1 MDSSKDYSEDNTM
14 ISVKIQFFA
23 IEIAR
28 NREGFNADLRKN
40 FKPAPR
46 KPKQKVEEA
55 QVS

>member
-28 NREGFNADLRKN
+28 NREGFNAELRRSGSKLHNFYKN
-40 FKPAPR
+40 LNAH
-46 KPKQKVEEA
+46 
-55 QVS
+55 